1 MEDISDR
8 KKQNKARLT
17 LIENQ
22 LTELESK
29 RPRSAALKKMH
40 MERWHLEKGFVNYET
55 VHLDSIAKMLKA
67 EKKVEEEEAAKKE
80 EKKKAGEETVAT
92 PPPAAEEVAV
102 PPVPVVVTVKKPK
115 KVV

>member
-8 KKQNKARLT
+8 KKQNKARVT

-40 MERWHLEKGFVNYET
+40 LERWHLEKGFVNYET
-55 VHLDSIAKMLKA
+55 VHLDSIAKMIKA

-80 EKKKAGEETVAT
+80 EKKKGGEETVAT
-92 PPPAAEEVAV
+92 PPAEEVAV